1 MFGIIFRI
9 AFHVGSLYISWKLGK
24 KISKWL
30 TKKHN
35 KKIWDAKRESLLS
48 YIKRINGN
56 YIDVKKVPQVSFERF
71 LKLYE
76 VSPEKWIIT
85 NESSYDDKF
94 FPIYKY
100 EADASEIPLFWE
112 TGEDLQKYREW
123 VEEKFSKGEAALYQ
137 QARDESMK
145 LLTKFIKE
153 DLERK
158 RKRAEEEIA
167 ELEAQVKKECEQA
180 KEKQKEIQ
188 LTLEPQTSAPVW
200 ANEGEEPVINH
211 LNYTTK
217 EVESPVQAII
227 DGPIAEIISD
237 TNEDLKKLLSAKTS
251 VSQSAAEPLSTCIQ
265 PNQLDC
271 SYIWHIRD
279 GLMQQM
285 QIANMQAIQDQW
297 LNQCQSSIM
306 SQVQS
311 ISFLKY
317 YR

>member
-1 MFGIIFRI
+1 MFGIIFKI
-9 AFHVGSLYISWKLGK
+9 ALHVGSLYIGLKLGK

-35 KKIWDAKRESLLS
+35 KKIWDTKRENLLR
-48 YIKRINGN
+48 YVMRINGN
-56 YIDVKKVPQVSFERF
+56 YIDVKKVVQVSFERF

-85 NESSYDDKF
+85 NESGYGDYDEF

-123 VEEKFSKGEAALYQ
+123 VKEKFAKGEAALYQ

-167 ELEAQVKKECEQA
+167 ELEAQVKKECEQT

-188 LTLEPQTSAPVW
+188 LTLEPQTSAPAW
-200 ANEGEEPVINH
+200 TNEGEEPVINY

-217 EVESPVQAII
+217 EV
-227 DGPIAEIISD
+227 GPQMQSD
-237 TNEDLKKLLSAKTS
+237 TPEEVIEKLGKLEISSSGNVIIEKEVKPSNEAS
-251 VSQSAAEPLSTCIQ
+251 VS
-265 PNQLDC
+265 
-271 SYIWHIRD
+271 
-279 GLMQQM
+279 
-285 QIANMQAIQDQW
+285 
-297 LNQCQSSIM
+297 
-306 SQVQS
+306 
-311 ISFLKY
+311 
-317 YR
+317 